1 MDNSRDN
8 IDLSEIIDEMKP
20 IEFRINKAQNFSTST
35 LPKTKFDE
43 EYFTIKQIN
52 EKKEEIHYYIISD
65 GKRVIGRFDI
75 GYDLED
81 EIAGITYHLIEQFQ
95 NRGIGQIALKSVV
108 DDIFNRLPVGRIII
122 LPINVRGR
130 AIAKKSGFLKRPK
143 IGFELNRE
151 RWVELQKSM
160 NKSGLE
166 GR

>member
-35 LPKTKFDE
+35 LPKTKFNE
-43 EYFTIKQIN
+43 EYFTIKQIS
-52 EKKEEIHYYIISD
+52 EKKEEIHYYIVSD

-75 GYDLED
+75 EYDLED
-81 EIAGITYHLIEQFQ
+81 ETAGITYHLIEQFQ

-122 LPINVRGR
+122 LPINDRSR
-130 AIAKKSGFLKRPK
+130 AIAMKSGFLKRSERV
-143 IGFELNRE
+143 FQLNRE